1 MQIIPL
7 TYPMELPIGEYA
19 SVKKVLAIG
28 DFDGVH
34 LGHQEVIGRALQSAA
49 LLQLPTSIM
58 TFHPHPREVLGQD
71 KYKDLLTPMH
81 KKMELLEQLGVT
93 YSYLVTFDESL
104 LKLTPGQ
111 FVDNVLLPLGVESVI
126 VGFDFR
132 FGHLGQ
138 GNPDTLCEL
147 SHGKFTVEVV
157 RPFHSNGI
165 KVSSTSV
172 REALQLGQIDAVTR
186 LLGRRYS
193 IRGEVVTGDQRGR
206 TIGFPTAN
214 LLPSESYVVPL
225 KGVYAIKAHV
235 KGCTYDGV
243 MNIGLKPTFHS
254 GLLAPS
260 WEAHIFDFSDDIYGE
275 MVSVELVAFLRE
287 ERKFESIGQLISQ
300 IKLDAEVAKAKL
312 MELA

>member
-7 TYPMELPIGEYA
+7 TYPMELPIGEHA

-34 LGHQEVIGRALQSAA
+34 LGHQEVIGRALQSAG
-49 LLQLPTSIM
+49 LLKLPASIM

-81 KKMELLEQLGVT
+81 IKMELLEQLGIT
-93 YSYLVTFDESL
+93 YTYLVAFDESL
-104 LKLTPGQ
+104 MKLTPEQ

-157 RPFHSNGI
+157 RPFHSNGS

-186 LLGRRYS
+186 LLGRQYS

-214 LLPSESYVVPL
+214 LLPSEPYVIPI

-235 KGCTYDGV
+235 KGRTYDGV

-260 WEAHIFDFSDDIYGE
+260 FEAHIFDFSDDIYGE

-287 ERKFESIGQLISQ
+287 ERKFESIEQLVSQ